1 MTNEILTAALQ
12 WAEAGCSVIPIRA
25 DGTKRPAVEWKRYQQ
40 ERASSEQISQW
51 FTAHPEWGIGIVC
64 GAVSGNLEMLE
75 LEGRAMEGDKLNLLD
90 AELSVT
96 HQAANWELI
105 RAGYQEWTPS
115 GGIHLLYRL
124 SDIPVPGNT
133 KLANTPD
140 IDPINSKPI
149 ALCMAET
156 RGEGGYVIVAPS
168 GGTVHST
175 GEDWQIISG
184 SPAQII
190 SIDSEVRRRVHKAV
204 ALALNTM
211 PPQVVWTEPAVTAPM
226 PDLGGERPG
235 DEFNRTVVWGD
246 ILGRAGWT
254 ISHQQ
259 TNGEIF
265 WVRPGKSTSE
275 GHSAS
280 TRADGC
286 LYVWS
291 TSAGLPTEVP
301 LSKFFVYAHYNHGG
315 DLKAAA
321 AFLRRQGLGEDRPL
335 PARDDSFFADY
346 EGPAAEPIGPV
357 ELPDLKYKIRMR
369 PWDDIGNAQRLKDR
383 YGWKMRW
390 VESAG
395 TWAVYED
402 GRWQLDESRLVD
414 GLVIKMFAGL
424 YEEEKTFYDDDP
436 GEGAN
441 GRKTQSQ
448 REKFQAWCGRQCLAV
463 RIAACSKVAGA
474 LPNMQRKA
482 NSFDQHSHLLNCRNG
497 VVNLKT
503 GELGEH
509 DPELYLMQQ
518 TGVDYDP
525 AALAP
530 RWHKFLGEA
539 IPNLEMSDYLQRIT
553 GYSFTGSINE
563 QAIFLHNGV
572 GANGKSVYLQVMSEI
587 LADYG
592 QTMPRSTLLIKQ
604 SEGHPTEVARMMG
617 VRFLQTSETAAG
629 RKLDEEMVKQLTGGE
644 KVTARFMNKNF
655 FDFKPTGKIHYVTN
669 HLPRMSDAHSI
680 WRRTHLVMWD
690 VTIAEDKRD
699 KDLAEK
705 ILDEEA
711 SGVLAWAVLGA
722 VAWYRDGLV
731 RPEKARED
739 LDDYRAAEDVIG
751 EFIETELV
759 LEEVAA
765 GQAPVVRTTVKKL
778 YDVYRRWGTD
788 SGIERLL
795 TRQMFS
801 AAINDKGFSRWKAGS
816 ERGFLGVSVRPPII
830 QGDWT

>member
-168 GGTVHST
+168 GGTVHAS

-190 SIDSEVRRRVHKAV
+190 SIDSEVQRRVHKAV

-211 PPQVVWTEPAVTAPM
+211 PPPIAPMIEHRPPIIIPM

-235 DEFNRTVVWGD
+235 DEFNRKVSWME

-280 TRADGC
+280 TRTDGC

-357 ELPDLKYKIRMR
+357 ELPDVNYKIRMR
-369 PWDDIGNAQRLKDR
+369 PWDDIGNAQRLTDR
-383 YGWKMRW
+383 YGWKLRW
-390 VESAG
+390 VEDAG
-395 TWAVYED
+395 CWAVYEH
-402 GRWQLDESRLVD
+402 GRWQLDRSRMVD
-414 GLVIKMFAGL
+414 QLAVKMFDNL
-424 YEEEKTFYDDDP
+424 YEEEKNFYANEAE
-436 GEGAN
+436 EGS
-441 GRKTQSQ
+441 RSKLSQ
-448 REKFQAWCGRQCLAV
+448 RDQFRAYVTKQRVVAKV
-463 RIAACSKVAGA
+463 SACIRLAGA
-474 LPNMQRKA
+474 LAGMQA
-482 NSFDQHSHLLNCRNG
+482 AITDFDKHPMLLNCKNVIVDLR
-497 VVNLKT
+497 T
-503 GELGEH
+503 GETLEH
-509 DPELYLMQQ
+509 DPKLYLMQQ
-518 TGVDYDP
+518 AGVDYNSTIH
-525 AALAP
+525 AP
-530 RWHKFLGEA
+530 RWDKFLSQVMPDLQMA
-539 IPNLEMSDYLQRIT
+539 DYLQMIT
-553 GYSFTGSINE
+553 GYSITGKINE
-563 QAIFLHNGV
+563 QAMFIHNGV
-572 GANGKSVYLQVMSEI
+572 GANGKSVYLKVMTKI

-592 QTMPRSTLLIKQ
+592 QTVPRSTLLVKA
-604 SEGHPTEVARMMG
+604 SESHPTEIARMIG
-617 VRFLQTSETAAG
+617 KRFLQTSETAPG
-629 RKLDEEMVKQLTGGE
+629 RRLDEEVVKQLTGGE
-644 KVTARFMNKNF
+644 NATARFMNKDF
-655 FDFKPTGKIHYVTN
+655 FDFEPTGKIHYVTN
-669 HLPRMSDAHSI
+669 HLPRMTNAPSI
-680 WRRTHLVMWD
+680 WRRTHLIMWD
-690 VTIAEDKRD
+690 VVVPEEDQD
-699 KDLAEK
+699 KDLAEH
-705 ILDEEA
+705 IFDEEA
-711 SGVLAWAVLGA
+711 AGVLAWMVAGA
-722 VAWYRDGLV
+722 IAWYQQGLK
-731 RPEKARED
+731 RPEKAKGDLAEYRNDED
-739 LDDYRAAEDVIG
+739 TLG
-751 EFIETELV
+751 GFIEQELIIDDDI
-759 LEEVAA
+759 E
-765 GQAPVVRTTVKKL
+765 TTVFSPMV
-778 YDVYRRWGTD
+778 DIYRSYQRWANTGGVKFPMTMND
-788 SGIERLL
+788 L
-795 TRQMFS
+795 S
-801 AAINDKGFSRWKAGS
+801 AALRERDFRRHRRSTT
-816 ERGFLGVSVRPPII
+816 RGFKGISVRPPIAHTSI
-830 QGDWT
+830 DWT